1 MSLLH
6 IPEKFIR
13 PLENDGGDQDGTL
26 CALCWGHSSSW
37 CGMVRYHGMVSWYGI
52 MVCGMVTFKNRFC
65 QQMVER
71 ESCVDGMKNIP
82 PMEFKH
88 FPPCWSG
95 HIMVLFD
102 TFRTQPGIM
111 DEMDNDPGIMFVFL
125 TINHEIVFCVGRR
138 K

>member
-1 MSLLH
+1 
-6 IPEKFIR
+6 
-13 PLENDGGDQDGTL
+13 
-26 CALCWGHSSSW
+26 
-37 CGMVRYHGMVSWYGI
+37 MVCGI

-71 ESCVDGMKNIP
+71 ESCVDGMENIP